1 MNTPTLISILS
12 SPTGS
17 AEPAKLRQSV
27 DSAHGLDFSR
37 LLGEKRS
44 PIAASQRPS
53 QNNVSRT
60 AHTPQRSNQAPER
73 PEARNQTG
81 HAGNSASSNATAT
94 VRHENTSASPQ
105 QPTSGSAQAGAP
117 EAADTPVSGS
127 NSGGH
132 ASLQVADQPNAT
144 QESGQL
150 AQAAAEAGLS
160 GAHALQAM
168 QNPAVAP
175 LLQGSSE
182 HSAAQAQMP
191 GLATPEK
198 VAPAP
203 GSIPLAGFEAETNI
217 LPDTTD
223 ALPRVAAGT
232 QPAATAL
239 PATPVQAAVAQIF
252 NGASAAPSKAA
263 IATTPSAA
271 NLVAAH
277 VQPPATDT
285 VNAGAAALSLQE
297 FTAMV
302 AAARDTSGTALPIV
316 ASTTVPGAA
325 PLSPASV
332 PVGLMMPVGMQ
343 PGQAP
348 TVTMPGAG
356 IRAPLGSPQWPAEL
370 GRQFISIAQAPNNLG
385 KIAELRLDPPELG
398 PLRITINLNDNV
410 AHAVF
415 SSPHALVRQT
425 VENALPQLQHM
436 LEQAG
441 ISLGQ
446 ANVNDQHASG
456 QASQDQ
462 TPAGHQHA
470 QASGSA
476 EAAGGIAGTGD
487 TPARPSNPNALV
499 DTFV

>member
-12 SPTGS
+12 SSTAS

-44 PIAASQRPS
+44 HSAAPQRPS
-53 QNNVSRT
+53 QNNANRT
-60 AHTPQRSNQAPER
+60 AHTPQRANQTPER
-73 PEARNQTG
+73 PEARNETR
-81 HAGNSASSNATAT
+81 HADNSAAPNATAAVT
-94 VRHENTSASPQ
+94 HENTAVSQQ
-105 QPTSGSAQAGAP
+105 QPASDSAQTGAP
-117 EAADTPVSGS
+117 EATDKPVAGS
-127 NSGGH
+127 NSGGQ
-132 ASLQVADQPNAT
+132 ASEQVADQPNLT
-144 QESGQL
+144 QENGQL
-150 AQAAAEAGLS
+150 AQAAAEAGLF
-160 GAHALQAM
+160 GAHTLQALQT
-168 QNPAVAP
+168 PTVAP
-175 LLQGSSE
+175 LLQSSSE
-182 HSAAQAQMP
+182 HSAPQAQLP
-191 GLATPEK
+191 GLANPEK
-198 VAPAP
+198 VALTP
-203 GSIPLAGFEAETNI
+203 GNISLAALEAETAP
-217 LPDTTD
+217 LPDATD
-223 ALPRVAAGT
+223 ARLRVAAGT
-232 QPAATAL
+232 QPVATAL
-239 PATPVQAAVAQIF
+239 PATQVQAAIAQIF
-252 NGASAAPSKAA
+252 NGASDAPSKAA
-263 IATTPSAA
+263 MVNTPSAA
-271 NLVAAH
+271 NLVAAQ

-285 VNAGAAALSLQE
+285 VSAGAAALSLQE

-316 ASTTVPGAA
+316 AGTTVPGAT

-343 PGQAP
+343 PGQA
-348 TVTMPGAG
+348 TAMAMPGAG
-356 IRAPLGSPQWPAEL
+356 IRAPLGSPQWPTEL

-476 EAAGGIAGTGD
+476 DAAGGIGGTGD